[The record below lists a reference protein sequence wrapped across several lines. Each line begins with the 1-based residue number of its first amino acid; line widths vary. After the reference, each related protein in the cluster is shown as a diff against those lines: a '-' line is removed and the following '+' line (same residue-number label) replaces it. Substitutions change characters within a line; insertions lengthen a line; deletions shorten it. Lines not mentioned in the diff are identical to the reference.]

1 MYLSSTVLQGSVS
14 QFLSMVVWQQL
25 QIHLSKNLQVRKEKD
40 RQQSIMLIKTQ
51 SLGNLYF
58 ASTFIYTNDNNYYHS
73 IDYLIIYIQLKLQL
87 QYTLLFSDHLYKHV
101 HTPVAVTQIL
111 QELQL
116 NQELQDH
123 QYKHVR
129 TPVAVTQILQE
140 LQLNQQHLTKL
151 TGRHIFF

>member
-1 MYLSSTVLQGSVS
+1 
-14 QFLSMVVWQQL
+14 MVVWQQL
-25 QIHLSKNLQVRKEKD
+25 QIHLSKNLQVPVRKEKD

-87 QYTLLFSDHLYKHV
+87 QYTLFFSDHLYKHV

-123 QYKHVR
+123 QYKHVH